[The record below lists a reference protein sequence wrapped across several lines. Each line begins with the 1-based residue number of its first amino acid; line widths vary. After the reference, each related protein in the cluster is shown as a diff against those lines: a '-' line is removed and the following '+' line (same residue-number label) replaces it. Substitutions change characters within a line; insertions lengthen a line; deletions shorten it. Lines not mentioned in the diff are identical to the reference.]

1 MESNST
7 PPDGNS
13 AVGETEVQAAQVE
26 TEAEAAEDTLAQIC
40 IYITQLW
47 NDFLTGVSDW
57 SGTLQITLYVSLVIL
72 IVASCLYKRRK
83 LAKSAMNTFH
93 SHYSESQGLRQCL
106 ATPTL
111 SLRRQH
117 R

>member
-1 MESNST
+1 MT
-7 PPDGNS
+7 
-13 AVGETEVQAAQVE
+13 AAQVE
-26 TEAEAAEDTLAQIC
+26 TEAGAAEDTLAQIC
-40 IYITQLW
+40 IYITQIW
-47 NDFLTGVSDW
+47 DDFLSGVSDW

-83 LAKSAMNTFH
+83 LAKSAMNTFS
-93 SHYSESQGLRQCL
+93 SHYNESQGLRQCFVP